1 MDIKSLLAKKKL
13 ERVEKLK
20 LMATTTNISAD
31 HDISVHPS
39 DQALLKPSSNN
50 ETRGVV
56 ILGGKKLN
64 SMVHN
69 RVGSSLETSKSDNS
83 DWKPAKKTETGG
95 QF

>member
-50 ETRGVV
+50 
-56 ILGGKKLN
+56 
-64 SMVHN
+64 
-69 RVGSSLETSKSDNS
+69 
-83 DWKPAKKTETGG
+83 KPEG
-95 QF
+95 